1 MIVPFGSKV
10 VANELF
16 LVYSTTHETYQ
27 LYGGSEQ
34 NSSLIQDFGSDNKE
48 HQQDNLYPTVADI
61 DQIVQGYSQ
70 NMH

>member
-1 MIVPFGSKV
+1 M
-10 VANELF
+10 
-16 LVYSTTHETYQ
+16 THETYQ

-34 NSSLIQDFGSDNKE
+34 IASLIRDLGSDNKE